1 MHIHPSI
8 ALQDFDQA
16 LALKQQEATV
26 GERLQKAK
34 IRCQATE
41 ATKPIDLE
49 EVHLWEGTVGGN
61 LGENSNKKYECKTE
75 VEWTI
80 QQPRAQLDRH

>member
-1 MHIHPSI
+1 MFFLSRAHPSIHPSIRPSIHPSIHPSVRPSIHPSI

-16 LALKQQEATV
+16 LALKQQEARV

-49 EVHLWEGTVGGN
+49 EVHL
-61 LGENSNKKYECKTE
+61 
-75 VEWTI
+75 
-80 QQPRAQLDRH
+80 

>member
-1 MHIHPSI
+1 LLLPQKVILHRDFGYTKRFKKCFFSRVHIHPSI

-49 EVHLWEGTVGGN
+49 EVHL
-61 LGENSNKKYECKTE
+61 
-75 VEWTI
+75 
-80 QQPRAQLDRH
+80 